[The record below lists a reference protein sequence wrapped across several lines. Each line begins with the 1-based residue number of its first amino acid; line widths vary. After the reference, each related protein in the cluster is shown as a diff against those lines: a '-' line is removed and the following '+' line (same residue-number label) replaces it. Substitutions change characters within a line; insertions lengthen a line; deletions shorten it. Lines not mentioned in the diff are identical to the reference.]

1 MKDTS
6 ISSSFKTISRYSAA
20 FRRIEEYL
28 LHYLSCCSAGLKVL
42 QKLEEGYS
50 FLYFQLVPVCLN

>member
-20 FRRIEEYL
+20 FRRIEEYV

-42 QKLEEGYS
+42 QKLGGYS